1 MSLTISNQGNADLPK
16 LAKGVYHGTCFRI
29 VDLGESI
36 QEYKGEKN
44 KRKRVHISFEITE
57 AVDPSDNAVD
67 MDDGRPFAV
76 SKTYTASLFE
86 NAALRIDLQA
96 WRGKSFTEE
105 ELNGFDIGKLL
116 GCTARI
122 EVGHTEPSDKGAGGN
137 PKILS
142 LQRPDGGIEQDKQ
155 TKNDK
160 QKFDLSVYC
169 DEFNGNSNP
178 ETKAMCDVFES
189 LPTWHQEEIQKSFEY
204 EAAVEQGADKPVAQ
218 SNGGLAD
225 LAKDDEKHPDIPF

>member
-142 LQRPDGGIEQDKQ
+142 LQRPDGGIEQGKE

-160 QKFDLSVYC
+160 QKLICQFIVTSLTVTLVLKQKLCVMFLKVYRHGIRKRYKKVLIMRRLSSKVQI
-169 DEFNGNSNP
+169 N
-178 ETKAMCDVFES
+178 
-189 LPTWHQEEIQKSFEY
+189 L
-204 EAAVEQGADKPVAQ
+204 
-218 SNGGLAD
+218 
-225 LAKDDEKHPDIPF
+225 

>member
-76 SKTYTASLFE
+76 SKMPHCVMTYKHGEAKVL
-86 NAALRIDLQA
+86 
-96 WRGKSFTEE
+96 
-105 ELNGFDIGKLL
+105 
-116 GCTARI
+116 
-122 EVGHTEPSDKGAGGN
+122 
-137 PKILS
+137 PK
-142 LQRPDGGIEQDKQ
+142 
-155 TKNDK
+155 KN
-160 QKFDLSVYC
+160 
-169 DEFNGNSNP
+169 
-178 ETKAMCDVFES
+178 
-189 LPTWHQEEIQKSFEY
+189 
-204 EAAVEQGADKPVAQ
+204 
-218 SNGGLAD
+218 
-225 LAKDDEKHPDIPF
+225 